1 MFGVIDARQL
11 RDKLG
16 KVSLVDIRTAE
27 EFSKGYIM
35 TAISVRMFELDDL
48 IGRIDPEKEIVVYGR
63 CARTSA
69 KAAHRLVKLG
79 FKRVNVLKGA
89 RSGWPYGVQKGLK
102 EEIK

>member
-1 MFGVIDARQL
+1 MFGAINARQL

-16 KVSLVDIRTAE
+16 KVTLVDIRTAE

-48 IGRIDPEKEIVVYGR
+48 IGKVDPEKEIVVYGR

-69 KAAHRLVKLG
+69 KAAYRLIKLG
-79 FKRVNVLKGA
+79 FKRVNVLKGILKD
-89 RSGWPYGVQKGLK
+89 WPYGVQR
-102 EEIK
+102 